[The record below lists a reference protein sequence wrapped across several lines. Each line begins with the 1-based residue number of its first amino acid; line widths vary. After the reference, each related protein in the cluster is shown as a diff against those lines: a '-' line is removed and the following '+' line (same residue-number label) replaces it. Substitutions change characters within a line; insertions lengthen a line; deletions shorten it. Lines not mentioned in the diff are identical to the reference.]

1 MELQR
6 VWDHRAER
14 GHQEEQMVRRKA
26 RAETTVAQWR
36 RSRYHKVKVVKC
48 EGTGQSD
55 KVRYKNTRNSC
66 RHIKQESV

>member
-1 MELQR
+1 
-6 VWDHRAER
+6 
-14 GHQEEQMVRRKA
+14 MVRRKA